1 MSDYRP
7 PRKPRQPDPFLGGAM
22 MAAGA
27 LIVALFGTC
36 TVVTLGNASPSEGWA
51 WAMVVWAL
59 FTLGGVIL
67 IRAGWR
73 TLRGDRDKGGAD
85 GG

>member
-1 MSDYRP
+1 
-7 PRKPRQPDPFLGGAM
+7 M

-27 LIVALFGTC
+27 LIVALFGSC
-36 TVVTLGNASPSEGWA
+36 TLMTLSASNVGQIGGFA
-51 WAMVVWAL
+51 LVWAAIA
-59 FTLGGVIL
+59 FGGLVL

-73 TLRGDRDKGGAD
+73 TLRGDRDKSDAD